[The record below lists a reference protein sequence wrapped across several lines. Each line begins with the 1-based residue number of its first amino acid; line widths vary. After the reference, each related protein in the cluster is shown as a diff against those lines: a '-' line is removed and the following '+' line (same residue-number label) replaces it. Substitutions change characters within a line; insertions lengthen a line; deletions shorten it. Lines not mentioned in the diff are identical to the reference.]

1 MVTTTSAGPHAEAV
15 ISKLK
20 LSKRN
25 LHLIFK
31 LHASCLETEESEG
44 TSVEK

>member
-1 MVTTTSAGPHAEAV
+1 MVTTTSAGPHAEAA

-20 LSKRN
+20 LSKGN
-25 LHLIFK
+25 LYLIFK
-31 LHASCLETEESEG
+31 LHVSCLETEESEG